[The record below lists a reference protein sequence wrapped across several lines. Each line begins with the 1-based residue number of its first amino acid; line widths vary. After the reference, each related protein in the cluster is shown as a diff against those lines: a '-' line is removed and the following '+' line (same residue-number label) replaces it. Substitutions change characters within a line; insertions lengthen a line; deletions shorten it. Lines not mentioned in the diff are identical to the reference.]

1 MDHRSEVREFLST
14 RRARLTPERAGL
26 PAWSAGG
33 HRRVPGLRREE
44 VALLAGV
51 SVDYYT
57 RLERGDLSGASDS
70 VLDALA
76 RGLQLDEAETAHLF
90 DLARTANASPGARR
104 PRAKTDA
111 VRPSIQR
118 LLDAMTDAPAILR
131 NNYFDYVAANA
142 LGRAL
147 YSPVFGDPAPNS
159 ARFAFLDPAAR
170 DFYPEWDKNTQ
181 DLVATMRGEAGR
193 NPFDRRLTDLM
204 GELSTRSE
212 RFRTLWA
219 AHNVRYHRSG
229 VKRRLHAV
237 DEFGA
242 VTAANSKRLHPRSEE
257 AAPNA
262 QLRALVFVS
271 LRVDHP
277 DTRGPYRDVV
287 DVRSRAADATVVHD
301 AESVGD
307 VGEPFR
313 HELLADRSALPRLRA
328 LRIVRQC
335 EDQPAELRM
344 LTADPLLT
352 GIPASLVLS
361 ARGRTGF
368 AAHDFDRGRLDCR
381 FVALHAPN
389 RLSSPLV
396 DGLGTRTVRAA
407 AQPTAS
413 GVAQLHAF
421 VVGTEFQRHVPAPSV
436 GPGRPSDRRRSCSS
450 ASSIH
455 SRARE
460 A

>member
-212 RFRTLWA
+212 RFRALWAAHNNYFDYVAANALGRALYSPVFGDPAPNSARFAFLDPAARDFYPEWDKNTQDLVATMRGEAGRNPFDRRLTDLVGELSTRSERFRALWA

-229 VKRRLHAV
+229 VKRLHHPLVGEMELTYEAFELPA
-237 DEFGA
+237 DPGFTLSTY
-242 VTAANSKRLHPRSEE
+242 TAEPGSPS
-257 AAPNA
+257 
-262 QLRALVFVS
+262 
-271 LRVDHP
+271 
-277 DTRGPYRDVV
+277 
-287 DVRSRAADATVVHD
+287 ADA
-301 AESVGD
+301 
-307 VGEPFR
+307 
-313 HELLADRSALPRLRA
+313 
-328 LRIVRQC
+328 
-335 EDQPAELRM
+335 LRM
-344 LTADPLLT
+344 L
-352 GIPASLVLS
+352 ASW
-361 ARGRTGF
+361 
-368 AAHDFDRGRLDCR
+368 AATTDL
-381 FVALHAPN
+381 P
-389 RLSSPLV
+389 SP
-396 DGLGTRTVRAA
+396 RAA
-407 AQPTAS
+407 APT
-413 GVAQLHAF
+413 
-421 VVGTEFQRHVPAPSV
+421 E
-436 GPGRPSDRRRSCSS
+436 
-450 ASSIH
+450 
-455 SRARE
+455 RA
-460 A
+460 